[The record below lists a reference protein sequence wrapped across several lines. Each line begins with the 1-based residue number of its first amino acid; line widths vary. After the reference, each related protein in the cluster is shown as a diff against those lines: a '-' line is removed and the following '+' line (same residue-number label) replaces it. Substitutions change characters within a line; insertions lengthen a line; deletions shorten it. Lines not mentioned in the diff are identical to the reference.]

1 MGDQLNAT
9 APTIQQM
16 QPVGGFVESV
26 DPFFSALNAQRAEKK
41 RQNYEA
47 QMAKQ
52 DDLLREL
59 TGTTE

>member
-1 MGDQLNAT
+1 
-9 APTIQQM
+9 M